1 MKENKKLNQNQA
13 EKEDDIV
20 SFKNKKTT
28 ANPEEN
34 KTEYGKQGRP
44 TKYKWDG
51 PEVKSTQ
58 LYF

>member
-20 SFKNKKTT
+20 SSKNKKTT

-51 PEVKSTQ
+51 PEG
-58 LYF
+58 